1 MEQDIGFSYPGWKI
15 VRLIGTGSYGKVYE
29 VAKEDAFSN
38 VEHSALKVISV
49 PATSAE
55 LDSYRNQ
62 NYDNESITAILRSE
76 VESITSEFELMSCL
90 KGQSNIVSYEDHE
103 IVQHKNDMGWDIL
116 IRMELLT
123 SLSAYCRGRTIDEKT
138 VIKIGIDI
146 CHALEL
152 CKKHNIIHRDI
163 KPQNIFINKDGN
175 FKLGDFGVAK
185 RLDLAATAAAHSIA
199 GSYPYM
205 APEVFKAQPYDASVD
220 IYSLGMVLYELLNEN
235 RGPFLPLPPN
245 IPTAKEKQNAQT
257 RRFGG
262 ASIPEPK
269 NGSSRLK
276 QIILKACSFN
286 CEDRYQ
292 SAEQMRM
299 ELEELA
305 GPKHIP
311 EFSVNIVGKSGTF
324 AYDGKEHFVEGYE
337 VQSGEHAVE
346 VRLIAGKK
354 ARISATRP
362 GVFPMGLT
370 QDDFEVCSK
379 EQSAKVGKVHVTD
392 GYLEIESPHKSQ
404 RKKGWIA
411 GVCFLAAI
419 VAVGM
424 ALFGIL
430 NKPNVSADKPV
441 NTETTV
447 MTSAETVPAVTDE
460 ADAAEVVGASEEQ
473 EVKVLLTLTP
483 DEEASYNDVR
493 HDAPIVASRLN
504 HFLGSDDIA
513 HAEDGSVY
521 AEIPLEK
528 FGSSGDLDSVIRSV
542 INRPMELY
550 FIRLQGWSMEY
561 AEEGAIPRE
570 DILEITALTAEE
582 ANQKYQM
589 PLEYTGSYGQ
599 VETMQAEQPCILIRM
614 NQDAVDTIDLLEHT
628 NWSLTLGVDM
638 TMGDPV
644 YFPYMYALE
653 DGQSFVV
660 SALKWPERAL
670 TDALIYGYSNE
681 PLNQGYYFS
690 YELSP
695 KAFWETDSR
704 TFGSY
709 QCTYEELPEDVI
721 TFTLASWDPS
731 TVSDESFSIVME
743 ELKHKLD
750 IIGLPYAIGID
761 VRDSKG
767 IVICTS
773 PERLNTNV
781 LSLLGTSKPSLTV
794 NDSSLQDQIYSLNIV
809 SSAVVFDEQA
819 GTYGLKLQLSDGK
832 LLEEITSSL
841 RWKPDKSF
849 ILDLYGQPMAQT
861 EVTDVS
867 TDASITLENAA
878 ALRKEKV
885 AEDNKYIFDLLQY
898 VLSTDY
904 SPESYTIQ
912 DYTFSDNGV
921 GFGKTLLSEEEQA
934 IVDTLSDYYPDATAR
949 IEEDDVP
956 HLYISLNTSIE
967 SNFIGNAFDAVADIF
982 KIYDLDNQ
990 SFDLITIYLVKE
1002 NGEER
1007 CRLLFQKPLS
1017 WEDARFLTCVGY
1029 CSGGYLNAY
1038 RDEFIRQANNRYFF
1052 TKRGFQMY
1060 EDIFG
1065 E

>member
-146 CHALEL
+146 CRALEL

-370 QDDFEVCSK
+370 QDDFEVFSK

-411 GVCFLAAI
+411 GACFLAAI

-513 HAEDGSVY
+513 PAEDGSVY

-550 FIRLQGWSMEY
+550 FIRLQGWSIEY

-570 DILEITALTAEE
+570 DILEITSLTAEE

-589 PLEYTGSYGQ
+589 PLEYTDSYGQ

-628 NWSLTLGVDM
+628 DWSLTLGVDM
-638 TMGDPV
+638 TMGDSV

-670 TDALIYGYSNE
+670 TDALVYGYSNE
-681 PLNQGYYFS
+681 PLNLGYYFS
-690 YELSP
+690 YELTVN
-695 KAFWETDSR
+695 AIWETDR
-704 TFGSY
+704 DAFGQY
-709 QCTYEELPEDVI
+709 QCVYEEVPEDSI
-721 TFTLASWDPS
+721 TFTLVNYDPS
-731 TVSDESFSIVME
+731 TVSDESFSTVLG
-743 ELKHKLD
+743 ELKDKMD
-750 IIGLPYAIGID
+750 IIGLPYAVGTDI
-761 VRDSKG
+761 RNPRN
-767 IVICTS
+767 IVVCTS
-773 PERLNTNV
+773 PERLNANV
-781 LSLLGTSKPSLTV
+781 LSLLETDMPSLSV
-794 NDSSLQDQIYSLNIV
+794 NEPSLQDSMYGLTIE
-809 SSAVVFDEQA
+809 SSEVVFNEETGA
-819 GTYGLKLQLSDGK
+819 YGLKLQLRDAEA
-832 LLEEITSSL
+832 LEKITASL

-849 ILDLYGQPMAQT
+849 MLGSFDHVLAQT
-861 EVTDVS
+861 EVTTVMD
-867 TDASITLENAA
+867 DGFIILENASA
-878 ALRKEKV
+878 IRMEQV
-885 AEDNKYIFDLLQY
+885 DEENKYIFDLIHY
-898 VLSTDY
+898 VLAADY
-904 SPESYTIQ
+904 PPAYYYLE
-912 DYTFSDNGV
+912 DYFFSSEEIN
-921 GFGKTLLSEEEQA
+921 FGKIMLSESERA
-934 IVDTLSDYYPDATAR
+934 IVDTLSDYYPEATAR
-949 IEEDDVP
+949 IEEDQQGTK
-956 HLYISLNTSIE
+956 LYISLHTPIE
-967 SNFIGNAFDAVADIF
+967 NNFISNAFDVVVDIF
-982 KIYDLDNQ
+982 QIYDLDNL
-990 SFDLITIYLVKE
+990 SFDSITFYLVE
-1002 NGEER
+1002 EQGEDR
-1007 CRLLFQKPLS
+1007 CRLLFLEPTS
-1017 WEDARFLTCVGY
+1017 WQGNFYTCTGY
-1029 CSGGYLNAY
+1029 CSGGYLNTY

-1052 TKRGFQMY
+1052 TKRGFEMY
-1060 EDIFG
+1060 EDLLG
-1065 E
+1065 G